1 MLGSLLGAARW
12 SRAWPSAALAVPSFL
27 LLILASRGAH
37 TQSGRFGLANVVTSV
52 RLALA
57 IALALPPACLS
68 RTGAATLVVVCLLLD
83 GLDGWLARARGDAS
97 PFGAHFDMETD
108 ALLVLMTTLRLWLG
122 EGYGAWV
129 LIAGG
134 LRYGYVLSLWLAP
147 GSGRE
152 APRSRLGRSAF
163 LLLMLGL
170 LLGVLVH
177 GSVGSLS
184 IALGTLIVSWSFARS
199 CYFSHVAS

>member
-1 MLGSLLGAARW
+1 M
-12 SRAWPSAALAVPSFL
+12 
-27 LLILASRGAH
+27 LILASRGLH
-37 TQSGRFGLANVVTSV
+37 TQSGRFGLANVVTSL

-57 IALALPPACLS
+57 LALALPAACLG
-68 RTGAATLVVVCLLLD
+68 RAGAVALIVTCLLLD
-83 GLDGWLARARGDAS
+83 GLDGWLARTRGDAS

-108 ALLVLMTTLRLWLG
+108 ALLVLMTTLRLWLV

-129 LIAGG
+129 LIAGS

-170 LLGVLVH
+170 SCGFLVH
-177 GSVGSLS
+177 GAAGSSS
-184 IALGTLIVSWSFARS
+184 IGLGTLLVSWSFARS
-199 CYFSHVAS
+199 CYFSHAAN

>member
-1 MLGSLLGAARW
+1 MLGSLLGSARC
-12 SRAWPSAALAVPSFL
+12 SAPWPSAALAAPSFL

-57 IALALPPACLS
+57 ISLALPAAWLG
-68 RTGAATLVVVCLLLD
+68 RTGAVALIVGCLLLD
-83 GLDGWLARARGDAS
+83 GLDGWLARTRGDAS

-108 ALLVLMTTLRLWLG
+108 ALLVLMTTLRLWLV

-129 LIAGG
+129 LIAGA
-134 LRYGYVLSLWLAP
+134 LRYGYVLSLWVAP

-170 LLGVLVH
+170 LLGFLAH